1 MSISKLFK
9 CPAILSKNLL
19 KGSLTSKPLYYFKKR
34 TELKKL
40 YIWSKKLCN
49 GQTLL
54 KPGHTIRSVYIR
66 TREYVREYDF
76 SGEPEHILFV
86 ATFNNTLAIE
96 KELKKALKCFPL
108 NIGQHGNTEQYIFN
122 DDTKAIIIKII
133 SKYML
138 QANEFYIDDE
148 YKTLINVSDNIHYRK
163 EKIDRKVYKTIS
175 EQKFINTYDFY
186 KLPKIPYVPKDK
198 IRWTIIMRFKNQNGP
213 FKNIDDFCNRM
224 TNCSKIGQIIKKN
237 VSLVLKE
244 TFKKLKS
251 MLSQ

>member
-9 CPAILSKNLL
+9 CSATLL
-19 KGSLTSKPLYYFKKR
+19 KNPLKGFVTSKPLYYFKKR

-66 TREYVREYDF
+66 TREYVREYNF
-76 SGEPEHILFV
+76 CGEPEHILFV
-86 ATFNNTLAIE
+86 GTFNNTLAIE

-133 SKYML
+133 SKYMS

-148 YKTLINVSDNIHYRK
+148 YKTLINVSDSIHYRK
-163 EKIDRKVYKTIS
+163 EKIDRKVNKTIS
-175 EQKFINTYDFY
+175 EQEFINTYDFY

-198 IRWTIIMRFKNQNGP
+198 IRWNTIMRFKNQNRP
-213 FKNIDDFCNRM
+213 FKSIDDFCNRI
-224 TNCSKIGQIIKKN
+224 TNCSKIGTRTSEKF
-237 VSLVLKE
+237 SLVLKE
-244 TFKKLKS
+244 TFKKLKP